1 MEQEEKEGAKENKNE
16 KKIGK
21 EKVDQWKAAA
31 VSLCFSWACP
41 TVRRATH
48 TLQSYQAVSHHAL
61 CATALP
67 TLSYSSWVFC
77 HSNGQITNANCMI
90 VIQ

>member
-31 VSLCFSWACP
+31 VSLCFS
-41 TVRRATH
+41 
-48 TLQSYQAVSHHAL
+48 
-61 CATALP
+61 
-67 TLSYSSWVFC
+67 
-77 HSNGQITNANCMI
+77 
-90 VIQ
+90 